1 MEKETIQMKYSKKKE
16 EVHLYG
22 EKITELELQVVRG
35 KQDLADVIN
44 SLEN

>member
-1 MEKETIQMKYSKKKE
+1 MKYSKKKE